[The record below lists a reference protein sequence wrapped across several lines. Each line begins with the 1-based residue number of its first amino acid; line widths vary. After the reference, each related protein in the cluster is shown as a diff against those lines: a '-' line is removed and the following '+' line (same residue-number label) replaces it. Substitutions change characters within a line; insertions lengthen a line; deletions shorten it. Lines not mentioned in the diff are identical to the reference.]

1 MSRVAIAD
9 TAANT
14 AGANVIAVAERIW
27 LCLQRRWGWQR
38 VVASPIW
45 LTAHLPLDRS
55 CSEQRQK
62 DGVEEAGPCSAP
74 TCHIDHAFSFFASKK
89 GIAIHISPAKMHR
102 LVQAALMTVY
112 SVAAFSPGA
121 PLCPAGSMGVS
132 SAASPQL
139 ALKARRRSAES
150 AASRDE
156 GTTRKDTL
164 SRRAGLI
171 AAGAWGFFRWPRAVS
186 AVRTHQSLC
195 RTPCLATLQTLSGPS
210 LDSDSYWS
218 LT

>member
-1 MSRVAIAD
+1 MLRPQLPSRVGPRYFFSLFLHPKKRIA
-9 TAANT
+9 
-14 AGANVIAVAERIW
+14 
-27 LCLQRRWGWQR
+27 
-38 VVASPIW
+38 
-45 LTAHLPLDRS
+45 
-55 CSEQRQK
+55 K
-62 DGVEEAGPCSAP
+62 M
-74 TCHIDHAFSFFASKK
+74 K
-89 GIAIHISPAKMHR
+89 PAKMHR
-102 LVQAALMTVY
+102 LVLAALMTVY

-132 SAASPQL
+132 SAASPPL

-195 RTPCLATLQTLSGPS
+195 RTPCLATLQTLIGPS
-210 LDSDSYWS
+210 LDSHLASR
-218 LT
+218 

>member
-1 MSRVAIAD
+1 MS
-9 TAANT
+9 
-14 AGANVIAVAERIW
+14 E
-27 LCLQRRWGWQR
+27 
-38 VVASPIW
+38 
-45 LTAHLPLDRS
+45 
-55 CSEQRQK
+55 E

-74 TCHIDHAFSFFASKK
+74 SCHLELDHAIFFPFFLASKK
-89 GIAIHISPAKMHR
+89 RIAKMKPAKMHR
-102 LVQAALMTVY
+102 LVLAALMTVY

-121 PLCPAGSMGVS
+121 PLCPAGSLGVS
-132 SAASPQL
+132 SAASHPL

-150 AASRDE
+150 AASRDVPCK

-195 RTPCLATLQTLSGPS
+195 RTPCLATL
-210 LDSDSYWS
+210 SDSYCS
-218 LT
+218 LTGCPSTSDSYCSLT